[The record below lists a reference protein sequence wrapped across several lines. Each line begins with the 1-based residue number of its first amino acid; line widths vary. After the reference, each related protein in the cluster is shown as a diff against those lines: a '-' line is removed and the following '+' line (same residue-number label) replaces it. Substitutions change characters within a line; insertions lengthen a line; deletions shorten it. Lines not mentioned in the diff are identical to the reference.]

1 MTKTPKQLRIEKALL
16 KQDTERRYLDKNTE
30 AMSFCNKHGLTI
42 YPASQAVKATT
53 VKLFV
58 QKGAIYKPL
67 NNIIYD
73 QNEPQEIKNYV
84 ADIDREYERL
94 YLKMKDKV

>member
-1 MTKTPKQLRIEKALL
+1 MIKTPKQVRKEKELL
-16 KQDTERRYLDKNTE
+16 KLDTEKRYLDRNAE

-42 YPASQAVKATT
+42 YPASQAVKSTT

-67 NNIIYD
+67 NNIVYD
-73 QNEPQEIKNYV
+73 QNEPQEVKNYV

-94 YLKMKDKV
+94 YLKMKNKV